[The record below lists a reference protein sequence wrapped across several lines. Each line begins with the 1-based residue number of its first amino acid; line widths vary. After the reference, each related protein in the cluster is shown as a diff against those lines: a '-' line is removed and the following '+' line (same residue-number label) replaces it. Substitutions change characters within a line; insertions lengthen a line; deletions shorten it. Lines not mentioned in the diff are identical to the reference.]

1 MTLLVLIMISTLYS
15 GIANEIINSLVF
27 MLKYI
32 VIPAVLLSGFFLLSK
47 KINLRVVFF
56 FCILIIYVLA
66 TNNIN
71 NTFMIFI
78 LQLYSIFIIAYWV
91 SKYKQYDLYEILK
104 SVYLI
109 SFTLLI
115 FGFTFL
121 ILDISLLKFIPASG
135 LVRYAGFYGSPIM
148 WGFVN
153 ATLSIIGIYLYS
165 VSKNKAY
172 LITILITLLFM
183 LLSGTRGSFLLIV
196 VFIFCY
202 YILDRKFVIWLL
214 VVPIIGLII
223 LNMSS
228 LLSLLTRDGA
238 GDITSGRITIWLSV
252 LELFDYGYFTGLGFK
267 GGGTELISMG
277 YVGPGYREG
286 RESVSLHNSYLNIL
300 FGNGMIIILII
311 VGYLLTTVYKV
322 KKINK
327 FIFSYFCAF
336 LVVSFFEDIL
346 LIPFFYSTWIFYF
359 LMFYNHIST
368 FYTKLNIKKI
378 NRKG

>member
-1 MTLLVLIMISTLYS
+1 
-15 GIANEIINSLVF
+15 
-27 MLKYI
+27 
-32 VIPAVLLSGFFLLSK
+32 
-47 KINLRVVFF
+47 
-56 FCILIIYVLA
+56 
-66 TNNIN
+66 
-71 NTFMIFI
+71 
-78 LQLYSIFIIAYWV
+78 
-91 SKYKQYDLYEILK
+91 
-104 SVYLI
+104 
-109 SFTLLI
+109 
-115 FGFTFL
+115 
-121 ILDISLLKFIPASG
+121 
-135 LVRYAGFYGSPIM
+135 
-148 WGFVN
+148 
-153 ATLSIIGIYLYS
+153 
-165 VSKNKAY
+165 
-172 LITILITLLFM
+172 
-183 LLSGTRGSFLLIV
+183 
-196 VFIFCY
+196 
-202 YILDRKFVIWLL
+202 
-214 VVPIIGLII
+214 
-223 LNMSS
+223 
-228 LLSLLTRDGA
+228 
-238 GDITSGRITIWLSV
+238 LSV